1 GARVPHLPQNA
12 SPASRAPP
20 HALQDRSIEGERV
33 AVRDATHSEHRWT
46 ICPWNS
52 RGTRVVVARPQ
63 IPHRIGP
70 RWTAAST
77 IRMSSRAAAR
87 PAGAGVD
94 ECAGAFP
101 LRPPGLLVLLEVG
114 DVAGADVEVDDLHLI
129 VDVEHRLPALPLHL
143 GPL

>member
-1 GARVPHLPQNA
+1 L
-12 SPASRAPP
+12 
-20 HALQDRSIEGERV
+20 LDGESV

-94 ECAGAFP
+94 ESPCPFS
-101 LRPPGLLVLLEVG
+101 PGIPG
-114 DVAGADVEVDDLHLI
+114 RRARRA
-129 VDVEHRLPALPLHL
+129 A
-143 GPL
+143 